1 MTVSYT
7 HLDVYKRQVLPLLG
21 LPIGGLVEA
30 VQRDGRTQTIEL
42 DLAAVRRRAG
52 TTTVNLTVSP
62 LRSPANEQLD
72 GVALLLDDVSE
83 KKRVES
89 LRRYLPP
96 ALVDRVR
103 DLDAAQR
110 PQLSLIH
117 I

>member
-1 MTVSYT
+1 MC
-7 HLDVYKRQVLPLLG
+7 
-21 LPIGGLVEA
+21 I
-30 VQRDGRTQTIEL
+30 RDRTAI
-42 DLAAVRRRAG
+42 
-52 TTTVNLTVSP
+52 NLTVSP

-110 PQLSLIH
+110 PQRRMLTVLFADIRDFTRFAEH
-117 I
+117 LDPEALRCV